1 MESLLA
7 KLDEHLSARP
17 DMGPRV
23 PVVMPVALD
32 QTYDYLL
39 PPGIEAGPG
48 SYVLVPFG
56 PQTRIGVVWDGP
68 AGDPGKLSP
77 DKKLKAISECLTE
90 IPPLPELSLRFAEWV
105 ARYTLTPLGMVVRMM
120 MGPSSIF
127 EPVKPRFGVRRNPD
141 APEPPRMTPARKR
154 ALQIAADG
162 LIRAKSALAAET
174 GCSTGVIDGLVA
186 CCLVARVRTD
196 FKVLAHVLLAR
207 AEEVRPFLLPIDF
220 EETKAALE
228 TNIKTRAEAK
238 TLLENGGALIIFPGG
253 TVSTTPTV
261 LARKARDPEWKTFTA
276 RMIVQGKAPVVPVFF
291 AGQNSRLFQ
300 VASHVSMTLR
310 LSLLFKEVHDR
321 IGSDLTLRIGKRIP
335 YEELKAISDRK
346 KLMEFLRDKTYALED
361 LVPKKS
367 KRRSRR
373 RELIE

>member
-1 MESLLA
+1 MA
-7 KLDEHLSARP
+7 KVDEFSYASPDDPAFKRLVIQLIERISGQPELKRMYLEHQNHPKPGETFWDAAISKLRLNVDLNEEALSEIPAK
-17 DMGPRV
+17 GAV
-23 PVVMPVALD
+23 ILVANH
-32 QTYDYLL
+32 
-39 PPGIEAGPG
+39 
-48 SYVLVPFG
+48 PFG
-56 PQTRIGVVWDGP
+56 V
-68 AGDPGKLSP
+68 L
-77 DKKLKAISECLTE
+77 
-90 IPPLPELSLRFAEWV
+90 
-105 ARYTLTPLGMVVRMM
+105 
-120 MGPSSIF
+120 
-127 EPVKPRFGVRRNPD
+127 
-141 APEPPRMTPARKR
+141 
-154 ALQIAADG
+154 DG
-162 LIRAKSALAAET
+162 LTICWLA
-174 GCSTGVIDGLVA
+174 
-186 CCLVARVRTD
+186 ARVRKD
-196 FKVLAHVLLAR
+196 FKVLTNALLNR
-207 AEEVRPFLLPIDF
+207 AEEIKPFLLPIDF

-238 TLLENGGALIIFPGG
+238 ALLEKGGALIIFPGG
-253 TVSTTPTV
+253 TVSTTPSV

-346 KLMEFLRDKTYALED
+346 KLMEFLRDKTYALEE

-367 KRRSRR
+367 KGSRRR